1 MLSLLLLSLSLSV
14 QHQFIESPSYE
25 QPRLQVEGRRWA
37 IAPQWLQT
45 PPLRHYSPFVR
56 RALAWSRLP
65 TIARTAPGISRAVS
79 ALAHGKGPCK
89 LLVHWSAFRGV
100 LHVLR
105 RDSDALVAA

>member
-37 IAPQWLQT
+37 IAPRRFQM
-45 PPLRHYSPFVR
+45 PPRRYNPFSR
-56 RALAWSRLP
+56 RERTWPRFS
-65 TIARTAPGISRAVS
+65 TIARTAPGIPRAVS

-89 LLVHWSAFRGV
+89 LMVHWSAFRGV